1 MSCWSR
7 SEASPLNRL
16 LAFQGLDEGR
26 DGTIEGIRDGAE
38 QGGFAVEDL
47 AVRGDGLG
55 AGEQEIAFRG
65 GGAQHQ
71 RLAPPGVRRPD
82 FGL

>member
-1 MSCWSR
+1 
-7 SEASPLNRL
+7 
-16 LAFQGLDEGR
+16 
-26 DGTIEGIRDGAE
+26 
-38 QGGFAVEDL
+38 
-47 AVRGDGLG
+47 LG